1 MATMTK
7 KKKIL
12 ILDQSES
19 TRRNHGQR
27 LAALLDEFEI
37 VTMRSPLDVI
47 ELLRKQEEDVVA
59 LSTGF
64 RFMECP
70 DMNGENLIRHLAC
83 TGLGKNLKAV
93 VLYSLIAD
101 LDPSCRVL
109 ESDLDC
115 TAHFRFYAI
124 QKSEDGGSDT
134 VALYMANK
142 LDREKKLLEKVRSR
156 IEAPHSGSEKA
167 L

>member
-1 MATMTK
+1 MTTT

-12 ILDQSES
+12 VLDQNES
-19 TRRNHGQR
+19 TRRDHGER
-27 LAALLDEFEI
+27 LAALLDEFEV
-37 VTMRSPLDVI
+37 VTVRSPLEVI
-47 ELLRKQEEDVVA
+47 DLLREQEEDIVA

-83 TGLGKNLKAV
+83 TGLGKNLKVV
-93 VLYSLIAD
+93 VLYSLIANP
-101 LDPSCRVL
+101 DPSCRVL
-109 ESDLDC
+109 ERDLDSS
-115 TAHFRFYAI
+115 THFRFYAI
-124 QKSEDGGSDT
+124 QKSENEGSDT

-156 IEAPHSGSEKA
+156 IEG

>member
-1 MATMTK
+1 MTTT

-12 ILDQSES
+12 VLDQNES
-19 TRRNHGQR
+19 TRRDHGER
-27 LAALLDEFEI
+27 LSALLDEFEV
-37 VTMRSPLDVI
+37 VTVRSPLDVI
-47 ELLRKQEEDVVA
+47 ELLRQQEEDIVA

-83 TGLGKNLKAV
+83 TGLGKNLKVV
-93 VLYSLIAD
+93 VLYSLIANP
-101 LDPSCRVL
+101 DPSCRVL
-109 ESDLDC
+109 ERDLDSS
-115 TAHFRFYAI
+115 THFRFYAI
-124 QKSEDGGSDT
+124 QKSENEGSDT

-156 IEAPHSGSEKA
+156 IEG